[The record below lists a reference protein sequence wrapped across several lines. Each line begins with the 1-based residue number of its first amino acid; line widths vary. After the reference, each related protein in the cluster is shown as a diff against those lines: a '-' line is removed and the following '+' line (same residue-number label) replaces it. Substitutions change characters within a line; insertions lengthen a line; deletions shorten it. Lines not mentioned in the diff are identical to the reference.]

1 MGNTSAKKRIVG
13 NRKKSSIVKF
23 TKQHKIGE
31 GKYGRVFRGI
41 RDHDSFE
48 VAMKYLDFSKLPEDK
63 LTTQVERT
71 LSELD
76 AMKRLGKNDN
86 VVELFDIRLEGTS
99 IVIIMEFCSKGNF
112 RTVLQREA
120 PLTSINAVHKYIY
133 DIVSGLRALRV
144 ASIVHRD
151 LKPENI
157 LVGGDGKL
165 KLCDFG
171 MARQLDGYDA
181 NRICGTLL
189 YIAPE
194 VMKREKYSHKIDLWA
209 LGVILYEMLVDDH
222 PFLSADVGID
232 SFASPKEIARI
243 NMILI
248 KSKRN
253 ENKETEI
260 SFPMLPEELINARNL
275 TCKLLQENPQNR
287 LSYNKLFAALR
298 IKQIDSTETEQ
309 ALTINR
315 NSSFL
320 GKDSSGKSHT
330 VFQRSST
337 IDSGSKNARVVDERK
352 FQNWGP
358 QCVYL
363 QSIKLTEIDQ
373 GRPRLITL
381 NADITAQDAIG
392 ILHENHISSAP
403 VIDAD
408 GNTNGFV
415 DNADLVKHLLD
426 TMQSKKSNFL
436 RGLIVPSTKVVN
448 YGKAK
453 EFQNAPFSVL
463 EDSNLLSTA
472 IHMGS
477 GVKRLGVSNRD
488 GEFVKVI
495 SQSAVNEFLVERVKK
510 LKSQFREM
518 QRKTKDITKK
528 DDIGKI
534 KELTLV
540 KLGHALVKIVDK
552 SVDKLNLVPN
562 DRNMI
567 VARSSIN
574 AAHAFLLLS
583 NNNITAI
590 PIVDSKGRM
599 VNVLSTSDIALLT
612 FVDFYDEKSEEK
624 SNQLNFNRRA
634 SEAAVKI
641 KLAFDA
647 LNTMGTL
654 NSFMMDLRSL

>member
-1 MGNTSAKKRIVG
+1 MGNKSAKSSARKH
-13 NRKKSSIVKF
+13 RKKSLSVKF

-31 GKYGRVFRGI
+31 GKYGRVFRGT

-48 VAMKYLDFSKLPEDK
+48 VAMKYLDFSKLPEEK

-86 VVELFDIRLEGTS
+86 VVELFDTRLEGTS

-120 PLTSINAVHKYIY
+120 PITTINTVHKYLY
-133 DIVSGLRALRV
+133 DITCGLRALRV

-157 LVGGDGKL
+157 LVGRDGKL

-181 NRICGTLL
+181 VRLCGTLL

-209 LGVILYEMLVDDH
+209 LGIILYEMLVDDH
-222 PFLSADVGID
+222 PFLSCDVGID
-232 SFASPKEIARI
+232 SFASPREIARV
-243 NMILI
+243 NMIII

-253 ENKETEI
+253 ENNETEI
-260 SFPMLPEELINARNL
+260 SFPILPDELINARNL
-275 TCKLLQENPQNR
+275 TCRLLQENPGNR
-287 LSYNKLFAALR
+287 LSYDKLFAALR

-315 NSSFL
+315 NSNFL
-320 GKDSSGKSHT
+320 GNDVGNSDKTHS
-330 VFQRSST
+330 VLQRSST
-337 IDSGSKNARVVDERK
+337 IDSGSKNVKVVNTRK

-373 GRPRLITL
+373 GRPELITL

-403 VIDAD
+403 VIDAE

-426 TMQSKKSNFL
+426 TMQSKTSNFL

-448 YGKAK
+448 YGKGK

-488 GEFVKVI
+488 GEFIKVI
-495 SQSAVNEFLVERVKK
+495 SQSAVNRFLVEKVKQ
-510 LKSQFREM
+510 LKSLLRVMSKE
-518 QRKTKDITKK
+518 TKDVAKR
-528 DDIGKI
+528 DDIGKM
-534 KELTLV
+534 KERTLI
-540 KLGHALVKIVDK
+540 KLGHALVKIVDT
-552 SVDKLNLVPN
+552 SVDKLNLVPK
-562 DRNMI
+562 DRDMI
-567 VARSSIN
+567 VAKSSIN

-590 PIVDSKGRM
+590 PIVDAKGKM
-599 VNVLSTSDIALLT
+599 INVLSTSDIALLA
-612 FVDFYDEKSEEK
+612 FVDLHDEKSEEK
-624 SNQLNFNRRA
+624 SKQLKLNRRA

-654 NSFMMDLRSL
+654 SIFS